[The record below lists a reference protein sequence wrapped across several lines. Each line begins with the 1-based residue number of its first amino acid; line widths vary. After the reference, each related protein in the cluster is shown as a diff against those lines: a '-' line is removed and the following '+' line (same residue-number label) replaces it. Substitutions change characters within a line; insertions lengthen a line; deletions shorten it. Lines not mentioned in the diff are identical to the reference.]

1 MRIKAKRTEG
11 KKDQKPRRKK
21 RSQRSGGRKPREE
34 KGISNRRLQ
43 DNSISPLRNRAS
55 DKVASG

>member
-43 DNSISPLRNRAS
+43 DNSISPLRVWIR
-55 DKVASG
+55 G